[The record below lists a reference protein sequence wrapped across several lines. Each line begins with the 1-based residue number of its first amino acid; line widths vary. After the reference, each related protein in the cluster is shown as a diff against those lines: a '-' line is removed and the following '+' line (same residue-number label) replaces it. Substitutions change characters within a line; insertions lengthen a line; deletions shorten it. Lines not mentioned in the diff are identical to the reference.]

1 MKKILFFFLSIYLT
15 TYSISQYIPKNEN
28 EKKYLEK
35 IKKEKF
41 IVGIRDLESTNLKI
55 DGKSLNDLIVEM
67 YKDYLGLDVEVK
79 KVKWNQVYLDMEKK
93 KIDGAGLITRVPDE
107 EENIEYSKKI
117 FLENLYVAS
126 EKIKLG
132 NFKDLNGKTI
142 YVDKKDEF
150 INSLEKYIKNK
161 NLNTK
166 IEKVDNVLEY
176 LNQGIIF
183 IPGFYISGLGNK
195 ISVGKTAGLSI
206 GVSKKYKKL
215 IPILNEVLTEKYGKE
230 IHTKVIKAKL
240 LFQQKYFM
248 ESLTEEEK
256 KVLEKTKKIK
266 IGMENNTSESRYT
279 KDGYVG
285 SLPDILN
292 KISKITGIFIEYI
305 GDNSWK
311 DLIELFNQREIDI
324 LPTSKYNNT
333 FRNPTFSKD
342 LYDIKVYYVANKKSI
357 NDKVGV
363 VGDTVFDSLAKNFFL
378 HKNIVEFS
386 SEKKLI
392 ENLSKEKINGILI
405 DQIEGVDVFNN
416 SKYDVEILEKIPI
429 NLLFQNEEI
438 ILRDIFNKALT
449 VIGEEDINQI
459 NIVNS
464 IENRTS
470 LLLEEEKYTSYK
482 KIIVISI
489 ITVGI
494 LFVVLVYEIFTE
506 KKLAKNL
513 RKDFLTRLENRLS
526 YGEFCKE
533 KSDKEGI
540 SLLIDLKNFK
550 EINDKFTHKLGDE
563 ILVEFGNIIKK
574 VFKDGRNFRISGD
587 EFYSFINLEKFEEK
601 FEIFKNECEK
611 SKLLKKYGIY
621 FNIGY
626 YKKKKEDNMID
637 AFKNAGLA
645 IQKAKEKTG
654 YSIIEAS
661 ESILKEQKRKI
672 RIRELLKEDIRE
684 EIYPVFQPKINVKT
698 GKIVGA
704 EALCRWKNSE
714 LGQIFPNEFIPLAE
728 ELKLIHLIDYQI
740 AKLSLKITKRW
751 LEEKKVRNDFRIA
764 FNLSMQ
770 TFDRN
775 DVVEKIKKIL
785 KEIEISG
792 ENIEIEITESALSN
806 NISEALEKIKEL
818 KELGI
823 KIALDDF
830 TAGHSTAS
838 LLPILPID
846 VVKFDKS
853 LIDLYNKD
861 GEKGRIIYKNLIK
874 MVKDLYIETVAEGV
888 EEKSDVEYL
897 EKEKI
902 DKIQGYYFGKPEIEE
917 VFLKF
922 ENLK

>member
-1 MKKILFFFLSIYLT
+1 MKKILFFFLGIYLT
-15 TYSISQYIPKNEN
+15 TYSIGQYVPKNEN

-35 IKKEKF
+35 VRKEKF
-41 IVGIRDLESTNLKI
+41 VVGIRDLNSADLKI
-55 DGKSLNDLIVEM
+55 DGKSLNDLVVDLYEE
-67 YKDYLGLDVEVK
+67 YLGLNVEVK
-79 KVKWNQVYLDMEKK
+79 KINWNQVYLNIEEK
-93 KIDGAGLITRVPDE
+93 KIDGAGLITRISDE
-107 EENIEYSKKI
+107 EVEYSKKI
-117 FLENLYVAS
+117 FLEDLYVAS
-126 EKIKLG
+126 EKIKLETPEE
-132 NFKDLNGKTI
+132 LNGKTI
-142 YVDKKDEF
+142 YIDKNDEF
-150 INSLEKYIKNK
+150 INILKKYIEKK
-161 NLNTK
+161 NLNVK
-166 IEKVDNVLEY
+166 IKKVDDVLKYIDQE
-176 LNQGIIF
+176 IVF
-183 IPGFYISGLGNK
+183 IPGFYIAGLGNK

-206 GVSKKYKKL
+206 GVAKKYKEL
-215 IPILNEVLTEKYGKE
+215 IPIINNALAEKYGKE
-230 IHTKVIKAKL
+230 IHSKVIKAKL
-240 LFQQKYFM
+240 LSQQKYFIK
-248 ESLTEEEK
+248 SLTEDEK
-256 KVLEKTKKIK
+256 KVLKNIKKISV
-266 IGMENNTSESRYT
+266 GLESNTSESKYT
-279 KDGYVG
+279 KDGYIG

-292 KISKITGIFIEYI
+292 RISKITGVSIEYVK
-305 GDNSWK
+305 GNNSWENLVK
-311 DLIELFNQREIDI
+311 MFNEKKIRV
-324 LPTSKYNNT
+324 LPTSIYNTT
-333 FRNPTFSKD
+333 FKNPIFSKN
-342 LYDIKVYYVANKKSI
+342 LYEMNVYFVTNKKNI

-363 VGDTVFDSLAKNFFL
+363 VKNTVFESLAKNYFL
-378 HKNIVEFS
+378 HQNIVEFS
-386 SEKKLI
+386 SEKELI
-392 ENLSKEKINGILI
+392 KSLSEEKINGILI
-405 DQIEGVDVFNN
+405 DRAEGIDVFNN
-416 SKYDVEILEKIPI
+416 SKFDVEVLEKVPI
-429 NLLFQNEEI
+429 NLLFQRDDI
-438 ILRDIFNKALT
+438 ILKEIFNKAIV
-449 VIGEEDINQI
+449 VIGEGDINQI
-459 NIVNS
+459 NIVNN

-470 LLLEEEKYTSYK
+470 LLLEEEKTTTHK
-482 KIIVISI
+482 KIII
-489 ITVGI
+489 IAVVVATI
-494 LFVVLVYEIFTE
+494 LLIILVYEIFTE

-513 RKDFLTRLENRLS
+513 RKDFLTKLENRLS

-533 KSDKEGI
+533 ENEKEGI
-540 SLLIDLKNFK
+540 ALLIDLKSFK

-563 ILVEFGNIIKK
+563 ILVDFGNIIKK

-587 EFYSFINLEKFEEK
+587 EFYSFINLEKYEEK
-601 FEIFKNECEK
+601 FENFKNECES

-645 IQKAKEKTG
+645 IQKAKEKSG
-654 YSIIEAS
+654 YSIVEAS

-672 RIRELLKEDIRE
+672 RIRELLKEDIRD

-714 LGQIFPNEFIPLAE
+714 LGQVFPNEFIPLAE

-740 AKLSLKITKRW
+740 AKLSMEITKRW
-751 LEEKKVRNDFRIA
+751 LEEKRVCNEFRMA

-775 DVVEKIKKIL
+775 DVVEKIKNFL
-785 KEIEISG
+785 KEIGISG

-806 NISEALEKIKEL
+806 NISEALEKIKDL

-838 LLPILPID
+838 LLPVLPID

-874 MVKDLYIETVAEGV
+874 MVKDLYIETVAEGA

-902 DKIQGYYFGKPEIEE
+902 DKIQGYYFGKPEIED

-922 ENLK
+922 DNLR

>member
-1 MKKILFFFLSIYLT
+1 MKKILFFFLGIYLT
-15 TYSISQYIPKNEN
+15 TYSIGQYVPKNEN

-35 IKKEKF
+35 VRKEKF
-41 IVGIRDLESTNLKI
+41 VVGIRDLNSADLKI
-55 DGKSLNDLIVEM
+55 DGKSLNDLVVDLYEE
-67 YKDYLGLDVEVK
+67 YLGLNVEVK
-79 KVKWNQVYLDMEKK
+79 KINWNQVYLNIEEK
-93 KIDGAGLITRVPDE
+93 KIDGAGLITRISDE
-107 EENIEYSKKI
+107 EVEYSKKI
-117 FLENLYVAS
+117 FLEDLYVAS
-126 EKIKLG
+126 EKIKLETPEE
-132 NFKDLNGKTI
+132 LNGKTI
-142 YVDKKDEF
+142 YIDKNDEF
-150 INSLEKYIKNK
+150 INILKKYIEKK
-161 NLNTK
+161 NLNVK
-166 IEKVDNVLEY
+166 IKKVDDVLKYIDQE
-176 LNQGIIF
+176 IVF
-183 IPGFYISGLGNK
+183 IPGFYIAGLGNK

-206 GVSKKYKKL
+206 GVAKKYKEL
-215 IPILNEVLTEKYGKE
+215 IPIINNALAEKYGKE
-230 IHTKVIKAKL
+230 IHSKVIKAKL
-240 LFQQKYFM
+240 LSQQKYFIK
-248 ESLTEEEK
+248 SLTEDEK
-256 KVLEKTKKIK
+256 KVLKNIKKISV
-266 IGMENNTSESRYT
+266 GLESNTSESKYT
-279 KDGYVG
+279 KDGYIG

-292 KISKITGIFIEYI
+292 RISKITGVSIEYVK
-305 GDNSWK
+305 GNNSWENLVK
-311 DLIELFNQREIDI
+311 MFNEKKIRV
-324 LPTSKYNNT
+324 LPTSIYNTT
-333 FRNPTFSKD
+333 FKNPIFSKN
-342 LYDIKVYYVANKKSI
+342 LYEMNVYFVTNKKNI

-363 VGDTVFDSLAKNFFL
+363 VKNTVFESLAKNYFL
-378 HKNIVEFS
+378 HQNIVEFS
-386 SEKKLI
+386 SEKELI
-392 ENLSKEKINGILI
+392 KSLSEEKINGILI
-405 DQIEGVDVFNN
+405 DRAEGIDVFNN
-416 SKYDVEILEKIPI
+416 SKFDVEVLEKVPI
-429 NLLFQNEEI
+429 NLLFQRDDI
-438 ILRDIFNKALT
+438 ILKEIFNKAIV
-449 VIGEEDINQI
+449 VIGEGDINQI
-459 NIVNS
+459 NIVNN

-470 LLLEEEKYTSYK
+470 LLLEEEKTTTHK
-482 KIIVISI
+482 KIII
-489 ITVGI
+489 IAVVVATI
-494 LFVVLVYEIFTE
+494 LLIILVYEIFTE

-513 RKDFLTRLENRLS
+513 RKDFLTKLENRLS

-533 KSDKEGI
+533 ENEKEGI
-540 SLLIDLKNFK
+540 ALLIDLKSFK

-563 ILVEFGNIIKK
+563 ILVDFGNIIKK

-587 EFYSFINLEKFEEK
+587 EFYSFINLEKYEEK
-601 FEIFKNECEK
+601 FENFKNECES

-645 IQKAKEKTG
+645 IQKAKEKSG
-654 YSIIEAS
+654 YSIVEAS

-672 RIRELLKEDIRE
+672 RIRELLKEDIRD

-714 LGQIFPNEFIPLAE
+714 LGQVFPNEFIPLAE

-740 AKLSLKITKRW
+740 AKLSMEITKRW
-751 LEEKKVRNDFRIA
+751 LEEKRVCNEFRMA

-770 TFDRN
+770 TFDRS
-775 DVVEKIKKIL
+775 DVVEKIKNFL
-785 KEIEISG
+785 KEIGISG

-806 NISEALEKIKEL
+806 NISEALEKIKDL

-838 LLPILPID
+838 LLPVLPID

-874 MVKDLYIETVAEGV
+874 MVKDLYIETVAEGA

-902 DKIQGYYFGKPEIEE
+902 DKIQGYYFGKPEIED

-922 ENLK
+922 DNLR